1 MRNYANI
8 DRYLNILARD
18 IYRQPQ
24 DPGHTGLARK
34 VIDTWMSRMTTCKS
48 VLDVGCGEGFC
59 QPMFERWG
67 IQYEGVCLAEDF
79 IAAQEQGR
87 NVKKMDFS
95 FLEYGDGQFDLV
107 FARHSLEH
115 SPMAILTLFE
125 WERVARNWLGI
136 VLPHP
141 EWYGY
146 FGKNHYSVMNHDQIL
161 NALDRA
167 GLKVLW
173 DDIDYLP
180 HADRIADHN
189 PEGLTP
195 HEMWLMCEKK
205 KI

>member
-1 MRNYANI
+1 MRNWTRH
-8 DRYLNILARD
+8 DQYLNILARD
-18 IYRQPQ
+18 IYLQPE
-24 DPGHTGLARK
+24 DPGHTALARK

-67 IQYEGVCLAEDF
+67 IQYEGVCLGEDF
-79 IAAQEQGR
+79 IVAQERGR

-95 FLEYGDGQFDLV
+95 FLEYEDESFDLI

-115 SPMAILTLFE
+115 SPMPLLTLFE
-125 WERVARNWLGI
+125 WERVARYWLGI

-141 EWYGY
+141 DWYG
-146 FGKNHYSVMNHDQIL
+146 FKEKNHYSVMYHDQVFNL
-161 NALDRA
+161 LDRA
-167 GLKVLW
+167 GWKVLW
-173 DDIDYLP
+173 DDVDYLP
-180 HADRIADHN
+180 VKDKITDNN

-195 HEMWLMCEKK
+195 HELWLMCEKK